1 MTWGQPTI
9 TLNREDGSELRFAAP
24 NEGERMW
31 LIYGAAGLGIAPATI
46 EAAPV
51 LAGHGSI
58 LKGRRLDDREIF
70 VPLVL
75 EAPTMAE
82 LDDVR
87 AELMRFVSPLDP
99 SALYLR
105 VTPPGGGPYREI
117 PVYYAGGLDG
127 DFGDGY
133 HGTHQTIGLKFK
145 ALEALWYGEP
155 ISVRQQTNPG
165 TKPFLSATRNFFPV
179 MLAGSTVT
187 GEITLDVAG
196 DAPTY
201 PVWHVTPPGEDFR
214 ITRRGT
220 TERFYID
227 GMMRQ
232 GYEIDME
239 AGTVRDT
246 EGADLWA
253 RVSLDS
259 TLFALPPGVNV
270 LNVAMVNATEDSA
283 IEVTYRPRFLAAL

>member
-1 MTWGQPTI
+1 MTWEQPRI

-31 LIYGAAGLGIAPATI
+31 LIYGSTGLGIAPATI

-58 LKGRRLDDREIF
+58 LKGRRLDEREIF
-70 VPLVL
+70 IPLVL
-75 EAPTMAE
+75 EAPTMTE
-82 LDDVR
+82 LDEVR
-87 AELMRFVSPLDP
+87 AELMRFVSPLDE
-99 SALYLR
+99 SALTLR
-105 VTPPGGGPYREI
+105 VTPPGDGPYREI

-145 ALEALWYGEP
+145 ALAALWYGEP
-155 ISVRQQTNPG
+155 ISVQQQTNPG
-165 TKPFLSATRNFFPV
+165 SKPFLSTTKNFFPV

-196 DAPTY
+196 DAPTF
-201 PVWHVTPPGEDFR
+201 PVWRVTPPGEDFR
-214 ITRRGT
+214 ITRRGSP
-220 TERFYID
+220 ERFYID
-227 GMMRQ
+227 GLMTQ

-246 EGADLWA
+246 SGADLWG

-259 TLFALPPGVNV
+259 TMFALPPGVNV
-270 LNVAMVNATEDSA
+270 LNVAMVNATEASM
-283 IEVTYRPRFLAAL
+283 IEVSYRPRYLAAL

>member
-1 MTWGQPTI
+1 MTWEQPRI
-9 TLNREDGSELRFAAP
+9 SLNRDDGSEIRLAAP

-31 LIYGAAGLGIAPATI
+31 LIYGSTGLGIAPTTL

-51 LAGHGSI
+51 LAGNGSI
-58 LKGRRLDDREIF
+58 IKGRRLDEREIF
-70 VPLVL
+70 IPLVM
-75 EAPTMAE
+75 EAPTMTE

-99 SALYLR
+99 SPLTLR
-105 VTPPGGGPYREI
+105 VTPAAGGPYREI

-127 DFGDGY
+127 DFGEGY
-133 HGTHQTIGLKFK
+133 HGHHQTIGLKFK

-165 TKPFLSATRNFFPV
+165 SKPFLSNSSPFFPV
-179 MLAGSTVT
+179 LLAGSTVT
-187 GEITLDVAG
+187 GEITLNVAG

-201 PVWHVTPPGEDFR
+201 PVWRVTPPGEDFR
-214 ITRRGT
+214 ITRRGS

-227 GMMRQ
+227 GLRTR
-232 GYEIDME
+232 GYESDME
-239 AGTVRDT
+239 AGTVRDDA
-246 EGADLWA
+246 GADLWG

-259 TLFALPPGVNV
+259 TMVALPPGVTV

-283 IEVTYRPRFLAAL
+283 IEITYRPRYLAAL

>member
-1 MTWGQPTI
+1 MTWEQPRI
-9 TLNREDGSELRFAAP
+9 SLNREDGSELRFAAP
-24 NEGERMW
+24 NEGARMW
-31 LIYGAAGLGIAPATI
+31 LIYGSTGFGIAPTTI
-46 EAAPV
+46 ETAPV

-58 LKGRRLDDREIF
+58 LKGRRLDEREIF

-87 AELMRFVSPLDP
+87 AELMRFVSPLDE
-99 SALYLR
+99 SALTLR
-105 VTPPGGGPYREI
+105 VTPPAGGPYREI

-133 HGTHQTIGLKFK
+133 HGVHQTIGLKFR

-155 ISVRQQTNPG
+155 ISVQQQTAPG
-165 TKPFLSATRNFFPV
+165 SKPFLSTSRPFFPV
-179 MLAGSTVT
+179 LLAGSTVT
-187 GEITLDVAG
+187 GEITLNVAG

-201 PVWHVTPPGEDFR
+201 PVWRVTPPGEDFK

-220 TERFYID
+220 RDTFYID
-227 GMMRQ
+227 GLMTR

-246 EGADLWA
+246 AGADLWD

-259 TLFALPPGVNV
+259 TMFALPPGVSV
-270 LNVAMVNATEDSA
+270 LNVAMVNATEASA
-283 IEVTYRPRFLAAL
+283 IEVTYRPRYLAAL